1 MMSADMAR
9 QELFLHTY
17 EDTIGALVTALGVI
31 HVLVKVQ
38 GLEIRIQS
46 FRTEFA
52 LESQFGFFVSLLVLF
67 HV

>member
-17 EDTIGALVTALGVI
+17 ENTIGTFVTALGVI

-38 GLEIRIQS
+38 GLEIRVQP

-52 LESQFGFFVSLLVLF
+52 REPQFGFFVNLLVLF